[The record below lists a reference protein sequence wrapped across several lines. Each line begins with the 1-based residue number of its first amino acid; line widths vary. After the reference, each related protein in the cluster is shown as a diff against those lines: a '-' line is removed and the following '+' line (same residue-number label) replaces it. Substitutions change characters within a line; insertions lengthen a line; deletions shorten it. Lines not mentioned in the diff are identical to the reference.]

1 MRVGVNK
8 ACTAAEERL
17 ACYEHSIRRTY
28 ANTRLRT
35 FRCSRFALG
44 IRQPEK
50 P

>member
-1 MRVGVNK
+1 MRDRVNK

-17 ACYEHSIRRTY
+17 AYYEHSIRRTY

-35 FRCSRFALG
+35 FQCAGFALG